1 MSENSIWIMIAG
13 VSLVSILPRI
23 LPVALFSHHEFP
35 EPFKRWLSFVA
46 PAVLGALAALSI
58 LAPAG
63 DIDISVHNRYIWV
76 FIPTLLVA
84 IKTRSLFYSLLFGIV
99 IMALLYNFSSFGRL

>member
-1 MSENSIWIMIAG
+1 MSETSIWIMIAG

-23 LPVALFSHHEFP
+23 LPVALFSRYEFP
-35 EPFKRWLSFVA
+35 EPLKRWLSFIA
-46 PAVLGALAALSI
+46 PAVLGALAALSV
-58 LAPAG
+58 LAPEG
-63 DIDISVHNRYIWV
+63 YIDISFHNRYIWV

-99 IMALLYNFSSFGRL
+99 TMALMYNFI